1 LDVATTPDVGP
12 VLVVEDL
19 SVRFPTVYG
28 GVPVLDGIGLTVAKG
43 EALGIVGESGSG
55 KSLLG
60 LAAVGLLPDTA
71 VASGAVRVAG
81 YDMLN
86 LSHAQESLVRGGIVS
101 HIYQDALSA
110 LNPNRRIGAHF
121 HDVWRSGTRSD
132 ERWREAALE
141 MLDRVALRMP
151 DRILS
156 LYPDQLSGGMRQRV
170 LIALALLRRPSLL
183 IADEPTTALDRSTAD
198 EVLTLLNELRQTL
211 GMALILISH
220 DFANVRHACDRVAVV
235 YAGQLCELGR
245 LQAVLAEPIHRYT
258 HALLESVRSLH
269 RGQYPLASIPG
280 VVPTPHGFGSGCRF
294 HGRCPAGTEECL
306 RGRTQVCA
314 PASTGWCVHPAHEPL
329 RAASSAP

>member
-1 LDVATTPDVGP
+1 
-12 VLVVEDL
+12 
-19 SVRFPTVYG
+19 VYG
-28 GVPVLDGIGLTVAKG
+28 SVGVLEGISLTVSKG

-60 LAAVGLLPDTA
+60 LAAVGLLPETA
-71 VASGAVRVAG
+71 AATGSVRVAG
-81 YDMLN
+81 YNMLT
-86 LSHAQESLVRGGIVS
+86 LSHAQTSIVRGGVVS

-110 LNPNRRIGAHF
+110 LNPNRRIGSHF
-121 HDVWRSGTRSD
+121 HDVWRSGAHAD
-132 ERWREAALE
+132 EGWRKAALE

-183 IADEPTTALDRSTAD
+183 IADEPTTALDRSTAE
-198 EVLTLLNELRQTL
+198 EVLTLLSELRQTL

-235 YAGQLCELGR
+235 YAGQLCELGD
-245 LQAVLAEPIHRYT
+245 LKSVLAAPIHRYT
-258 HALLESVRSLH
+258 YALLESVRSLH

-280 VVPTPHGFGSGCRF
+280 VVPTPHEFGSGCRF
-294 HGRCPAGTEECL
+294 HSRCPAGTDECTK
-306 RGRTQVCA
+306 GRTRVSA
-314 PASTGWCVHPAHEPL
+314 PMHTAWCVHPVHEPVSV
-329 RAASSAP
+329 ASSGR